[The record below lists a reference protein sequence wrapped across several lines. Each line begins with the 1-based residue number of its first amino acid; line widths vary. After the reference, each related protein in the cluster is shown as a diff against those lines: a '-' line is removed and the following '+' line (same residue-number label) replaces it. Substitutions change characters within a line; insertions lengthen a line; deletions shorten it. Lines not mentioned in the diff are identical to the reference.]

1 MQEQVHNS
9 EEEPMSRNKLAVFGL
24 ALAAACAGGDGQDA
38 ATADSLN
45 RDLQLAPADSTVTL
59 NDAPA
64 ADATPPAAT
73 ETPSTSRPAPSRP
86 STSRPSTSTPAP
98 APAARTLPSGT
109 EVNATVSSEIS
120 SNTHKQGQT
129 IQASVASDVRDG
141 SGRVVIPAG
150 STVNLTI
157 TSIRESENKSDNTG
171 TLTLA
176 ASSVEIDR
184 KSTRLN

>member
-9 EEEPMSRNKLAVFGL
+9 EEEPMSRNMLAVFGL

-98 APAARTLPSGT
+98 APAARTLPSRT
-109 EVNATVSSEIS
+109 EVDATVSSETS
-120 SNTHKQGQT
+120 SNNHRQGQAN
-129 IQASVASDVRDG
+129 QAS
-141 SGRVVIPAG
+141 
-150 STVNLTI
+150 
-157 TSIRESENKSDNTG
+157 
-171 TLTLA
+171 A
-176 ASSVEIDR
+176 ASA
-184 KSTRLN
+184 